1 MNSPIETG
9 LFLPIR
15 FYETLTE
22 QNRYKRISTGVAL
35 IDEIYIYAD
44 CKYLLPFQVVFFQDS
59 TTSSIA
65 WTLICSDTGEEIIL
79 PYNASEWETYNNQD
93 FEWISY
99 IGITDLSGLLSN
111 GKFYIKLK
119 VTNILSEVKEF
130 YSDEFVIRNCS
141 AYYDENNYRLTS
153 PNQNDRRLIDTT
165 NLRITKNL

>member
-59 TTSSIA
+59 TTSSIS
-65 WTLICSDTGEEIIL
+65 WTLICSDTGEETIL

-111 GKFYIKLK
+111 GKFYIKLE

-153 PNQNDRRLIDTT
+153 PNQNDRRMIDTN

>member
-65 WTLICSDTGEEIIL
+65 WTLICSDTGEETIL

-111 GKFYIKLK
+111 GKFYIKLEI
-119 VTNILSEVKEF
+119 TNILSEVKEF

-153 PNQNDRRLIDTT
+153 PNKNDRRLIDTT